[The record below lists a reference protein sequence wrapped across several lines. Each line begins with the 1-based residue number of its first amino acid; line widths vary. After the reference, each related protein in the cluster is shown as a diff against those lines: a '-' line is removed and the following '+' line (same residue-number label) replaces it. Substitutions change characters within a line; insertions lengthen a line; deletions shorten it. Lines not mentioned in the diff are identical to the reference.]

1 MIPFPLL
8 PRYFK
13 FIGLFIYILGFI
25 LHYYFQPNILDST
38 NGISILIQL
47 LILIGLLAIC
57 NARQIHED
65 EFIQHCRLKSLQYA
79 VLIFV
84 LLRVFFKIMVW
95 ITGDILWSPQFQV
108 NFLLQ
113 TYLVL
118 FYYQVFL
125 KDILISIF
133 KSQKN

>member
-57 NARQIHED
+57 NSRQIHED
-65 EFIQHCRLKSLQYA
+65 EFIQYCRLKSLQYA

>member
-13 FIGLFIYILGFI
+13 FIGFIIYSIGFI

-47 LILIGLLAIC
+47 LILVGLLAIC

-65 EFIQHCRLKSLQYA
+65 EFIQHCPLKSLQYA

-118 FYYQVFL
+118 FYYQVFFR
-125 KDILISIF
+125 DFIISIF